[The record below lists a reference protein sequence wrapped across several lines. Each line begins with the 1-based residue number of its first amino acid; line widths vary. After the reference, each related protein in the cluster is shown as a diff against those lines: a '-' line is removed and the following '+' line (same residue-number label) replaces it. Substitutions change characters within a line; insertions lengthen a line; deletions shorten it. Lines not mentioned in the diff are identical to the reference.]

1 MPFVDVFYIETMLDK
16 KLFICGRKIIVSTLF
31 FSLSLY
37 LFPPIHTI
45 NAQGITDAQE
55 AKLQA
60 EYDALQKEIAKWQG
74 VLDETRSKSQSIQ
87 GDITV
92 LNAKIKE
99 AEAAIKAKNI
109 AIQQLGS
116 QINDKTK
123 TISTLETKLAKG
135 KESLAQ
141 LIRKTNELD
150 KFSLAEV
157 ILTNSDLSEFFNDLD
172 SFESIKRDMKT
183 HFENIREVRTAT
195 EKEKRQ
201 LDIKKNQ
208 EVDAK
213 YVVETKKTTISKS
226 EKEKQ
231 QLLSVSKQQEKSY
244 QTILAERQERA
255 AQIRAA
261 LFRLRDTEGIPFG
274 KALEFAEFASSKT
287 DVSPALIL
295 AILSQESDL
304 GKNQGS
310 CILSSLETGNGVG
323 KNTGRVFEQVM
334 KAPRDTVPFEN
345 ITKRLGLDWTLT
357 PVSCPPGTVYK
368 VGRGFGGGMG
378 PAQFIPSTWEL
389 FKNRIGSAVGVSG
402 AQANPWDPQHA
413 FVATGIFLSDLGASS
428 NSYTSQRN
436 AACKYYSGASCTAGR
451 QPPNVFYGD
460 SVLKKAEEIQANIDF
475 LKGV

>member
-1 MPFVDVFYIETMLDK
+1 
-16 KLFICGRKIIVSTLF
+16 
-31 FSLSLY
+31 
-37 LFPPIHTI
+37 
-45 NAQGITDAQE
+45 
-55 AKLQA
+55 
-60 EYDALQKEIAKWQG
+60 
-74 VLDETRSKSQSIQ
+74 
-87 GDITV
+87 
-92 LNAKIKE
+92 
-99 AEAAIKAKNI
+99 
-109 AIQQLGS
+109 
-116 QINDKTK
+116 
-123 TISTLETKLAKG
+123 
-135 KESLAQ
+135 
-141 LIRKTNELD
+141 
-150 KFSLAEV
+150 
-157 ILTNSDLSEFFNDLD
+157 
-172 SFESIKRDMKT
+172 
-183 HFENIREVRTAT
+183 
-195 EKEKRQ
+195 
-201 LDIKKNQ
+201 
-208 EVDAK
+208 
-213 YVVETKKTTISKS
+213 
-226 EKEKQ
+226 
-231 QLLSVSKQQEKSY
+231 
-244 QTILAERQERA
+244 
-255 AQIRAA
+255 
-261 LFRLRDTEGIPFG
+261 FRLRDTEGIPFG

-402 AQANPWDPQHA
+402 AQANPWNPQHA

>member
-274 KALEFAEFASSKT
+274 
-287 DVSPALIL
+287 
-295 AILSQESDL
+295 
-304 GKNQGS
+304 
-310 CILSSLETGNGVG
+310 
-323 KNTGRVFEQVM
+323 
-334 KAPRDTVPFEN
+334 
-345 ITKRLGLDWTLT
+345 
-357 PVSCPPGTVYK
+357 
-368 VGRGFGGGMG
+368 
-378 PAQFIPSTWEL
+378 
-389 FKNRIGSAVGVSG
+389 
-402 AQANPWDPQHA
+402 
-413 FVATGIFLSDLGASS
+413 
-428 NSYTSQRN
+428 
-436 AACKYYSGASCTAGR
+436 
-451 QPPNVFYGD
+451 
-460 SVLKKAEEIQANIDF
+460 
-475 LKGV
+475 